1 MGAAAFCRGW
11 CPVWWLAS
19 YLGKGE
25 NRVFASKWREPV
37 VHSTEWSTGFPEKGR
52 IWANPPK
59 KRELVVHSGEWT
71 TSYPENG
78 GIPGKTS
85 EKARASGPLWKV
97 DHWLPRKW
105 RNSGHLP
112 RKSVSQWSTLESGP
126 LASREKAEIRHL
138 PRNGGIP
145 GNCSEKARA
154 SGPLLRVDHWLPGKW
169 QNPGKSFE
177 KA

>member
-1 MGAAAFCRGW
+1 MLFVWGGWGLVPRSEGAPGKRRKPGQKLRKGMSQW
-11 CPVWWLAS
+11 STLESGPLAS
-19 YLGKGE
+19 RKKAETGAK
-25 NRVFASKWREPV
+25 APKWREPV
-37 VHSTEWSTGFPEKGR
+37 VHFGEWSTGFPEKGR

-105 RNSGHLP
+105 RNSG
-112 RKSVSQWSTLESGP
+112 Q
-126 LASREKAEIRHL
+126 
-138 PRNGGIP
+138 
-145 GNCSEKARA
+145 
-154 SGPLLRVDHWLPGKW
+154 LLRKGT
-169 QNPGKSFE
+169 S
-177 KA
+177 